1 MPLTTA
7 EVEHIAELAR
17 LSLTEQEK
25 TLFQDQLS
33 AILDYAAVLQGVD
46 TSAVPPTATVLPLR
60 NIMRDDVVAPSLP
73 TEDVLANAPAASDG
87 YFKVKSILE
96 AGLPAPVELVTESWI
111 CGGRVFSIQ
120 FPVFPYCRR
129 KNSSVAR
136 TDHP

>member
-1 MPLTTA
+1 MPLTRA

-17 LSLTEQEK
+17 LGLTEQEK

-73 TEDVLANAPAASDG
+73 TADVLANAPAAADG
-87 YFKVKSILE
+87 YFKVKAILE
-96 AGLPAPVELVTESWI
+96 AGS
-111 CGGRVFSIQ
+111 
-120 FPVFPYCRR
+120 
-129 KNSSVAR
+129 
-136 TDHP
+136 